1 MKRII
6 KDISLIL
13 VVLLLVLATGG
24 FSVFHHVCQCAG
36 EMSVSV
42 FKEVTCSHVEDS
54 HNCCMDEETPSCCAN
69 KPDHQ
74 SNNTCNG
81 TDCCKNSMQFLKIS
95 DSFQPGTAKISLK
108 PFLALSPLVFSDVPE
123 INLESSTFNLK
134 SFDLPPP
141 ETGRQIVLDLHQLKL
156 DFHLI

>member
-13 VVLLLVLATGG
+13 VVSLIILATGG
-24 FSVFHHVCQCAG
+24 FTVFHHVCQCAG

-42 FKEVTCSHVEDS
+42 FTEVKCSHSEDP
-54 HNCCMDEETPSCCAN
+54 HACCLDKETPSCCAD

-74 SNNTCNG
+74 SNNSCNG
-81 TDCCKNSMQFLKIS
+81 KDCCRNSVQFLKIS
-95 DSFQPGTAKISLK
+95 DSFQPVTAKINFK
-108 PFLALSPLVFSDVPE
+108 PYTAISPFIPCVVPE
-123 INLESSTFNLK
+123 INLQYSTFNLK

-141 ETGRQIVLDLHQLKL
+141 KTGRQILVSLHQFKL
-156 DFHLI
+156 DTHLV